1 MEKQTFQNKL
11 LKMIRE
17 TRGLVEQA
25 ETEAAKALSEVQD
38 EKQKIIL
45 QHAMQ
50 KAKEGRLEEVK
61 NILAQLN
68 ASI

>member
-1 MEKQTFQNKL
+1 
-11 LKMIRE
+11 MIRE